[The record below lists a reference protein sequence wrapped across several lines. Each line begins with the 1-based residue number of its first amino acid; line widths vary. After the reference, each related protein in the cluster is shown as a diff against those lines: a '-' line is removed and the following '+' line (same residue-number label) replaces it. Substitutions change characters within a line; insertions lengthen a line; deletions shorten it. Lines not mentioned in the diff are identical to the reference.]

1 MAQPVVENCIK
12 GYNGTIFAYGQ
23 TGSGKTFSMSGGD
36 SWESRGIIPRCFSL
50 LFKERELE
58 MRKNKDIEYSL
69 YVSYFEIYNENG
81 FDLLDQKHGEIPFE
95 KWNKITLYEDL
106 NQNMHLKNLSVHH
119 CTSE

>member
-1 MAQPVVENCIK
+1 
-12 GYNGTIFAYGQ
+12 
-23 TGSGKTFSMSGGD
+23 MSGGD
-36 SWESRGIIPRCFSL
+36 SWESRGIIPRSFSL
-50 LFKERELE
+50 LFKERDLA
-58 MRKNKDIEYSL
+58 MRKNKDVEYNL

-81 FDLLDQKHGEIPFE
+81 FDLLDQKHAEIPFE